1 MTGRSVKRLRRLS
14 TEDDSSV
21 GSDDWYG
28 DKDTSKAP
36 SASSRPRRAAAA
48 PTSATI
54 ERTSPEE
61 TRQSI
66 HLTVKAAPNKLREAT
81 SGAVTSRRG
90 RNSFEGGGVVSGQRS
105 SRNKKAIVEES
116 SEEEEEEGDEDAEEE
131 DEELSEEDED
141 ADGDEDV
148 EMEDAVPEP
157 PPTKGR
163 GAAKPS
169 KPNISISRPV
179 EPPAPSVEAKEMAML
194 DDGSDDEELSELEDS
209 LDEEEGGEEELGEDD
224 DDDDLD
230 SDEETPMTGS
240 RSATP
245 DLSKLTRRQ
254 RGAFDNG
261 ELMALSN
268 EAQKKKH
275 LTAEEH
281 QMRRAEMARRRKNLS
296 EKRNEEE
303 KMDTINRLL
312 KKQAPKR
319 RTKAQVE
326 ADAAMDEKMED
337 VDRANPVYV
346 RYVQTTQ
353 GSEIAVPSEWI
364 ESPVGELLR
373 GPKRPAAGKAPPFGG
388 RMVMEVV

>member
-1 MTGRSVKRLRRLS
+1 MTTRRLRSRAQINADS
-14 TEDDSSV
+14 TSQV
-21 GSDDWYG
+21 
-28 DKDTSKAP
+28 P
-36 SASSRPRRAAAA
+36 VASSRPRRAAAA

-66 HLTVKAAPNKLREAT
+66 HLTVKAAPNKLREVT
-81 SGAVTSRRG
+81 SGASTSRRG
-90 RNSFEGGGVVSGQRS
+90 RGSLDGGDVVSGQRS

-116 SEEEEEEGDEDAEEE
+116 SEEEDEDNDVEE
-131 DEELSEEDED
+131 DGEDEDQDEDLSEDED
-141 ADGDEDV
+141 ADGDGDDDV
-148 EMEDAVPEP
+148 DMEEAALPEP
-157 PPTKGR
+157 TPPAKGR
-163 GAAKPS
+163 GAARPTKPA
-169 KPNISISRPV
+169 ISISRP
-179 EPPAPSVEAKEMAML
+179 EPEVPSVEAKEMAMV
-194 DDGSDDEELSELEDS
+194 DDQSDDEELSELEDS
-209 LDEEEGGEEELGEDD
+209 LDEEEGGEEELAEDDD

-254 RGAFDNG
+254 RGAIDEGQLF
-261 ELMALSN
+261 ALSN

-326 ADAAMDEKMED
+326 ADAAMDDRMED
-337 VDRANPVYV
+337 VDRANPVYL
-346 RYVQTTQ
+346 RYVQTAQ
-353 GSEIAVPSEWI
+353 GSEIAVPSEWV
-364 ESPVGELLR
+364 ESPVGEFLR
-373 GPKRPAAGKAPPFGG
+373 GSKRATGKTTFSG
-388 RMVMEVV
+388 RMVQEVA

>member
-1 MTGRSVKRLRRLS
+1 MATRRLRSRAQINADS
-14 TEDDSSV
+14 TA
-21 GSDDWYG
+21 
-28 DKDTSKAP
+28 TSKAP

-116 SEEEEEEGDEDAEEE
+116 SEEEGDEDAEEE

-303 KMDTINRLL
+303 KVRPLPILL
-312 KKQAPKR
+312 Q
-319 RTKAQVE
+319 
-326 ADAAMDEKMED
+326 
-337 VDRANPVYV
+337 
-346 RYVQTTQ
+346 
-353 GSEIAVPSEWI
+353 PS
-364 ESPVGELLR
+364 
-373 GPKRPAAGKAPPFGG
+373 
-388 RMVMEVV
+388 

>member
-1 MTGRSVKRLRRLS
+1 MATRRLRSRAQINADS
-14 TEDDSSV
+14 TA
-21 GSDDWYG
+21 
-28 DKDTSKAP
+28 TSKAP

-90 RNSFEGGGVVSGQRS
+90 RNSFEAGGVASGQRS